1 MKQRLT
7 PNLGLT
13 DSDRLGGHSV
23 LGVIGIYHI
32 WFCFM
37 WMLGLELRPLC
48 WQNKCFIN
56 GGVISVA
63 REAMPLCERL
73 TLLTLIVPIVYSA

>member
-1 MKQRLT
+1 
-7 PNLGLT
+7 
-13 DSDRLGGHSV
+13 
-23 LGVIGIYHI
+23 
-32 WFCFM
+32 M